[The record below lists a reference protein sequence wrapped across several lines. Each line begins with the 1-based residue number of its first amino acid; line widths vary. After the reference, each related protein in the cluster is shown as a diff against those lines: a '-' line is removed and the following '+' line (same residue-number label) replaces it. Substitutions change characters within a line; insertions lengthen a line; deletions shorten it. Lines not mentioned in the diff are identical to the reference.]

1 LLTSILYRESGEN
14 LQNIST
20 SVTASLCDQIF
31 TAPIHWQKATD
42 FPQTA
47 THAVDF
53 GPGRASGVG
62 SITARAVEGRG
73 VRVLILGDKGKNG
86 AELYSTGSVK
96 YEKRWSDK
104 HTPKLVKTTDGKLH
118 IDTPFSRLLGKPPI
132 MVAGM
137 TPCTVP
143 AGMVSAVLNAGYH
156 IELAGGAH
164 YNPKALRAKVA
175 EIQSQIEPGVGI
187 TLNALY
193 INQRQFTFQYPLWQ
207 EMRREGLPIE
217 GFCVAAG
224 IPTSEKATEIISNL
238 KSAGIKHIAFKPGS
252 VEGIRQVVNIAAAN
266 PDYPII
272 LQWTGGRAGGHH
284 SCEDMHQPI
293 LATYSSIRQHANI
306 SLVAGSG
313 FGGADDVW
321 PYLSGDWSVKMFN
334 SQPMPYDGALFAS
347 RMMVAKECYTSPS
360 VKQLIV
366 DAPGVDDDKWE
377 GTYDKPTG
385 GILTVRSELGEPI
398 HKIANRA
405 VKLWRE
411 FDDTVFGLPKE
422 KRGAWLAGKKS
433 YVIDKLNKDFN
444 KPWFGEKA
452 DGTVVDDLAQMTYEE
467 ITRRMIRLMYVAK
480 QSRWI
485 DVSLRNLTGD
495 WLRRVEERFA
505 GVEGTKSKE
514 SFIQSFSDLEKPFE
528 TVDAFFNAYP
538 RAKTQLVAA
547 EDKAF
552 FMNITQ
558 RPGQKPVP
566 FIPILDNN
574 FEVWFKKDSLWAA
587 EDIDAV
593 FDQDPQRVCILQGPI
608 AVKYSTKVDEPV
620 KEILGNVED
629 KLIQYLLD
637 RYYGGNADDVPVVEY
652 IGAEKSSAPA
662 TLPGV
667 KASESADERNY
678 EVGSVLPSLPA
689 WLQTLA
695 GAEPSWLRAAL
706 TSVNVIQGTSY
717 LSNPFK
723 RLFAPRRQQKVVIV
737 NSNGKPSSVTV
748 YGGARSFGAHPSDF
762 KALEMKF
769 DASSKAIQL
778 TMFEERSGS
787 SLPLTFN
794 FTYRPDQGFAPIHE
808 VVEGRNKAIKEFYWK
823 LWFGDDQAMP
833 SIDLTENLT
842 CGETVIDIET
852 VERFCTVVGN
862 AGETFKQRRNEK
874 VQAPMDFAIVT
885 GWQVSKFCNLPF
897 TTHVLTARSISV
909 HHEGHLPGCH

>member
-1 LLTSILYRESGEN
+1 VLLVALFFQGEN
-14 LQNIST
+14 LQNLST
-20 SVTASLCDQIF
+20 SITASLCDQIF

-53 GPGRASGVG
+53 GPGRLSGAG
-62 SITARAVEGRG
+62 SITARALEGRG
-73 VRVLILGDKGKNG
+73 VRVIIIGDKGKNG
-86 AELYSTGSVK
+86 AEIYSTGSVK
-96 YEKRWSDK
+96 TEKRWSDK
-104 HTPKLVKTTDGKLH
+104 FTPKLVKTTDGKLH

-143 AGMVSAVLNAGYH
+143 AGMVSATLNAGYH

-334 SQPMPYDGALFAS
+334 TQPMPYDGALFAS
-347 RMMVAKECYTSPS
+347 RMMVAKEAHTSAS

-377 GTYDKPTG
+377 GTYDRPTG

-411 FDDTVFGLPKE
+411 FDDTVFALPKE
-422 KRGAWLAGKKS
+422 KRGAWLAGKKA

-452 DGTVVDDLAQMTYEE
+452 DGTVVDDLAKMTYEE

-505 GVEGTKSKE
+505 GVEGSKSKE
-514 SFIQSFSDLEKPFE
+514 SIIQSFSDLEKPFE
-528 TVDAFFNAYP
+528 TIDAFFNAYP

-547 EDKAF
+547 EDKAY
-552 FMNITQ
+552 FMNISQ

-566 FIPILDNN
+566 FIPILDNS

-620 KEILGNVED
+620 KEILGNVES
-629 KLIQYLLD
+629 KLIEYLLE
-637 RYYGGNADDVPVVEY
+637 RYYGGNEADVPVVEY
-652 IGAEKSSAPA
+652 IGAEPSSAPA
-662 TLPGV
+662 NLPGV
-667 KASESADERNY
+667 NAVENDGERTY
-678 EVGSVLPSLPA
+678 TVGSVLPSLSA

-695 GAEPSWLRAAL
+695 GPEPSWLRAAL
-706 TSVNVIQGTSY
+706 TCVNVIQGTSY
-717 LSNPFK
+717 ISNPFK
-723 RLFAPRRQQKVVIV
+723 RLFAPRQQQKVVIAQ
-737 NSNGKPSSVTV
+737 SNGKPSSVTV
-748 YGGARSFGAHPSDF
+748 YGAARSFGAHPSDF
-762 KALEMKF
+762 KALEMTF
-769 DASSKAIQL
+769 DASTKSIKL

-808 VVEGRNKAIKEFYWK
+808 VVDGRNRAIKEFYWK
-823 LWFGDDQAMP
+823 LWFGDDQVMP
-833 SIDLTENLT
+833 SLDLTANLT
-842 CGETVIDIET
+842 CGETVIDVET

-862 AGETFKQRRNEK
+862 AGETFKQRRSEK

-885 GWQVSKFCNLPF
+885 GWQVSQYSSTFALKAF
-897 TTHVLTARSISV
+897 I
-909 HHEGHLPGCH
+909 